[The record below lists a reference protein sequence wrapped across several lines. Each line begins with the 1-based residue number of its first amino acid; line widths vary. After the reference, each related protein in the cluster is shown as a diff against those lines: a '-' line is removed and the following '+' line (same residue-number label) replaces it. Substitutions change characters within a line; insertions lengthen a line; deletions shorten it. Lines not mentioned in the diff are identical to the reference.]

1 MRQVTHRPVYY
12 WRILVCVVTW
22 VVSGCPE
29 QSEGEGRFQHIG
41 LLLSILRG
49 QLDLDLRHHY
59 TMEEARDRL
68 SIPETNREET
78 RQEIEEAIGLLKE
91 EAQRCYEQDWDKDFL
106 EWINDDI
113 RGLQEKLNKLNQGTN
128 HG

>member
-1 MRQVTHRPVYY
+1 
-12 WRILVCVVTW
+12 
-22 VVSGCPE
+22 
-29 QSEGEGRFQHIG
+29 
-41 LLLSILRG
+41 
-49 QLDLDLRHHY
+49 
-59 TMEEARDRL
+59 MEEARDRL